1 VPRAIKKKGSRHHGQ
16 TKISN
21 LTKLL
26 CGPIYPPVRT
36 VPVGV
41 GAAHVA
47 PLMRGDLAGP
57 QMKQSGA
64 ASTRAAGFVLPRA
77 PDGLGLIPARVL
89 CGNRVHHRC
98 VHQGDSLGLETT
110 AAPPGGARR
119 DTNAKQSADVFS
131 RPPASN
137 SL

>member
-1 VPRAIKKKGSRHHGQ
+1 MQLCRKGVQVPRTIKKKGSRRRHHGQ

-26 CGPIYPPVRT
+26 CGPIRAAVRT

-64 ASTRAAGFVLPRA
+64 ASTS
-77 PDGLGLIPARVL
+77 
-89 CGNRVHHRC
+89 
-98 VHQGDSLGLETT
+98 SL
-110 AAPPGGARR
+110 AIDPY
-119 DTNAKQSADVFS
+119 S
-131 RPPASN
+131 RSII
-137 SL
+137 